1 MLFSSSTKN
10 NTQVI
15 FISYD
20 ELKDAKEAFI
30 NSKIAKKLGAIY
42 LNEIKNWDS
51 KGIRKE
57 QTLYFQIQKIKIQ
70 NQNILVLD
78 SVHKTFPVY

>member
-1 MLFSSSTKN
+1 MLFSSTTKI

-15 FISYD
+15 FISYGG
-20 ELKDAKEAFI
+20 LKDAKEAFI
-30 NSKIAKKLGAIY
+30 NSIAIY

-78 SVHKTFPVY
+78 SVHKTFPVH

>member
-1 MLFSSSTKN
+1 MLFSSTTKI

-15 FISYD
+15 FISYGG
-20 ELKDAKEAFI
+20 LKDAKEAFI
-30 NSKIAKKLGAIY
+30 NSIAVY
-42 LNEIKNWDS
+42 LNKIKNWDS

>member
-1 MLFSSSTKN
+1 MLFSSTTKI

-15 FISYD
+15 FISYGG
-20 ELKDAKEAFI
+20 LKDAKEAFI
-30 NSKIAKKLGAIY
+30 NSIAIY

>member
-1 MLFSSSTKN
+1 MLFSSTTKI

-15 FISYD
+15 FISYGG
-20 ELKDAKEAFI
+20 LKDAKEAFI
-30 NSKIAKKLGAIY
+30 NSIAIY

-70 NQNILVLD
+70 NQNILLLD

>member
-1 MLFSSSTKN
+1 MLFSSTTKI

-15 FISYD
+15 FISYGR
-20 ELKDAKEAFI
+20 LKDAKEAFI
-30 NSKIAKKLGAIY
+30 NSIAIY

>member
-1 MLFSSSTKN
+1 MLFSSNTKN

-20 ELKDAKEAFI
+20 GLKDAKEAFI
-30 NSKIAKKLGAIY
+30 NSKIDKKLGAVY

-51 KGIRKE
+51 KDIRKE
-57 QTLYFQIQKIKIQ
+57 HTLYFQIPKIKLQ
-70 NQNILVLD
+70 NQNILVLN
-78 SVHKTFPVY
+78 SVHKTHPIY

>member
-10 NTQVI
+10 NTQVV
-15 FISYD
+15 FISHD
-20 ELKDAKEAFI
+20 GLKDVKEAFI
-30 NSKIAKKLGAIY
+30 NSKLDKKLGAAY

-51 KGIRKE
+51 KGIWKE

-70 NQNILVLD
+70 NQSILVLD
-78 SVHKTFPVY
+78 SVHKTYPIY

>member
-1 MLFSSSTKN
+1 MLFSSTTKI

-15 FISYD
+15 CISYGG
-20 ELKDAKEAFI
+20 LKDAKEALI
-30 NSKIAKKLGAIY
+30 NSIAVY

-57 QTLYFQIQKIKIQ
+57 QTLYFQIQKIKI
-70 NQNILVLD
+70 
-78 SVHKTFPVY
+78 

>member
-1 MLFSSSTKN
+1 MLFSSTTKI

-15 FISYD
+15 FISYGG
-20 ELKDAKEAFI
+20 LKDAKEAFI
-30 NSKIAKKLGAIY
+30 NSFAIY